1 MKETMQKPWLTELEQ
16 KLADRVE
23 QQNLYFTQTSKFIR
37 REWDIEFKQ
46 LKDQNCHGIN
56 QRY

>member
-46 LKDQNCHGIN
+46 LKDQNCFGID

>member
-1 MKETMQKPWLTELEQ
+1 MKETMQKPWLTELER

-23 QQNLYFTQTSKFIR
+23 QQNLYFTHTSKFIR

-46 LKDQNCHGIN
+46 LKDQNCFGIN

>member
-46 LKDQNCHGIN
+46 LKDQNCYGIN

>member
-1 MKETMQKPWLTELEQ
+1 MKEIMLKPWLTELEQ

-23 QQNLYFTQTSKFIR
+23 NQNQYFTQTSKFIR
-37 REWDIEFKQ
+37 RESDIQFKQ
-46 LKDQNCHGIN
+46 LKDENCFGIN

>member
-16 KLADRVE
+16 KLAERAE
-23 QQNLYFTQTSKFIR
+23 QQNLYFAQTSKFIR

-46 LKDQNCHGIN
+46 LRDQEVYGITR
-56 QRY
+56 RY